1 LNHDCCP
8 NAGSEYDETAC
19 VKVVFAQRDILPGEE
34 ICISYFDFADLNS
47 TRPTAKMDP
56 KKELES
62 FRSTLFTKFGI
73 KCPANCYCKNP
84 DTKKLILEGRKL
96 DEKMLS
102 MNKLGL
108 LEEAIQAGEKLI
120 EIDRLLNTSWSQR
133 ANFYE
138 NLFEISI
145 GSKKTITKAQRY
157 LLSSLEIRHIIFPYS
172 EKSTLRLEEYLQ
184 HPEKHKDY
192 LKTERK
198 FSV

>member
-1 LNHDCCP
+1 MISN
-8 NAGSEYDETAC
+8 
-19 VKVVFAQRDILPGEE
+19 ILTKAR
-34 ICISYFDFADLNS
+34 S
-47 TRPTAKMDP
+47 TAKMDP

-73 KCPANCYCKNP
+73 KYPANCHCKNP

-96 DEKMLS
+96 YEKMLY

-108 LEEAIQAGEKLI
+108 LEEAMQAGEKLI
-120 EIDRLLNTSWSQR
+120 EIDRLLNSSWSQR

-138 NLFEISI
+138 NLFEIAI
-145 GSKKTITKAQRY
+145 GSMKTLPKAQRY
-157 LLSSLEIRHIIFPYS
+157 LLSSLEIRHIIFSYS
-172 EKSTLRLEEYLQ
+172 AKSTLRLEEYLQ
-184 HPEKHKDY
+184 HPKKHKDY